1 MKGKTKKIVL
11 AVAVIGAIA
20 AGGVAFTE
28 ANTVPNSVAG
38 YDDHD
43 RLGRDRHRRPVHA
56 VGMMARR
63 STPST

>member
-1 MKGKTKKIVL
+1 MKGKTKKIIL

-38 YDDHD
+38 YKTTTVSGATVSDVQYTLSAD
-43 RLGRDRHRRPVHA
+43 GTEINA
-56 VGMMARR
+56 
-63 STPST
+63 SS